1 MLSQPELA
9 FSLKTVARYSA
20 GGVDSVNLIQLRVF
34 IMCNDGAFWIKH
46 TRVFRRITD
55 VVGFGFP
62 A

>member
-9 FSLKTVARYSA
+9 FSLKTVARYS
-20 GGVDSVNLIQLRVF
+20 GGAVDFANLIQPRVF
-34 IMCNDGAFWIKH
+34 IMCN
-46 TRVFRRITD
+46 TEVFRLEHEPVFPCIPD